1 MTQDSG
7 TRLFLVRIAVIAV
20 WTGASGAD
28 RLTGRGGQA
37 YRRGGHIWRRPVQVR
52 PLRATEWRKPRVE
65 RSGEPGR
72 QPDSHTL
79 CRRARTWAS
88 SVEPLLWS
96 RIYRNSSR
104 NPFCSELRTRGVSTR
119 MPEPYDA
126 NQENEETTGAN
137 TPPLAKLRGGRGRKA
152 STARAP
158 LIVVAD
164 RGTLKAYKVRQ
175 TNHGLSSRVMTE
187 KNLAGLIT
195 SSPAYRPATHSGS
208 GSLR

>member
-1 MTQDSG
+1 
-7 TRLFLVRIAVIAV
+7 
-20 WTGASGAD
+20 
-28 RLTGRGGQA
+28 
-37 YRRGGHIWRRPVQVR
+37 
-52 PLRATEWRKPRVE
+52 
-65 RSGEPGR
+65 
-72 QPDSHTL
+72 
-79 CRRARTWAS
+79 
-88 SVEPLLWS
+88 
-96 RIYRNSSR
+96 
-104 NPFCSELRTRGVSTR
+104 

-195 SSPAYRPATHSGS
+195 SSRCPRIGQPRIPVPDRCGKEFDIRVGNPWLAPQGIGT
-208 GSLR
+208 